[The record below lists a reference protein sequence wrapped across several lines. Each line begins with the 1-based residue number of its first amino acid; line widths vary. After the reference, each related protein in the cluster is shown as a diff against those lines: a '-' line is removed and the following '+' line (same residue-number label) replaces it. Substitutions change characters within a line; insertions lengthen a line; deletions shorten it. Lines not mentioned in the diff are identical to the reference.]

1 MVFLIGNFIERVEV
15 KKLLR
20 QKLNDESVDKIK
32 LEMIILRSWRIKYRK
47 KLRRVRNFSLSN
59 VTEQR
64 AGLRQDTF

>member
-32 LEMIILRSWRIKYRK
+32 LEMIILRS
-47 KLRRVRNFSLSN
+47 
-59 VTEQR
+59 
-64 AGLRQDTF
+64 

>member
-20 QKLNDESVDKIK
+20 QKPNDESVDKIK